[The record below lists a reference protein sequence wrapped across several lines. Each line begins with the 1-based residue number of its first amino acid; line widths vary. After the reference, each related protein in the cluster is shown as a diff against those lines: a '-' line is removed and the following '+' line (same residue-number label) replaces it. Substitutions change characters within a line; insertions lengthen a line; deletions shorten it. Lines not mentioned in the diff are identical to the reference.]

1 VVTRLPRLPNGAKI
15 WAIAD
20 SHLSFERP
28 DRDMTRFGDEWIDH
42 PTKLLDGCRAH
53 VSENDVLLIAGDLSW
68 ARKRAEVGKDLEFLA
83 SLPGTKIVIRGNH
96 DHWWKAKQPIDYPG
110 LLEPP
115 VVFGDNELAVVG
127 TRGWQTE
134 RLPSPDHDSKMLARE
149 LSLLTKQ
156 LNMVADCSTKIV
168 MTHYPAQP
176 YLSTLKTH
184 AVDSVVFGHVHLRS
198 LPEDEIFAVDNVLI
212 EGIRMRCV
220 AGDRLGFIP
229 VQIYP
234 DPDKD

>member
-1 VVTRLPRLPNGAKI
+1 MVTRLPALAAGTRI

-42 PTKLLDGCRAH
+42 PTQLLEGCRAN
-53 VSENDVLLIAGDLSW
+53 VADNDVLLIAGDLSW
-68 ARKRAEVGKDLEFLA
+68 ARKRSEVGQDLEFLA
-83 SLPGTKIVIRGNH
+83 SLPGNKIVIRGNH
-96 DHWWKAKQPIDYPG
+96 DHWWKAKQPISFPG

-115 VVFGDNELAVVG
+115 VIFGDNEIGIVG
-127 TRGWQTE
+127 VRGWQTQ
-134 RLPSPDHDSKMLARE
+134 RLPSPDHDAKMLARE

-156 LNMVADCSTKIV
+156 LSDIGDCGVKIV

-176 YLSTLKTH
+176 YLSTLKAH
-184 AVDSVVFGHVHLRS
+184 QVDSVVFGHVHLRS
-198 LPEDEIFAVDNVLI
+198 LPEDEVFAVDNELI
-212 EGIRMRCV
+212 DGVRMRCV
-220 AGDRLGFIP
+220 AGDRLGFVP

-234 DPDKD
+234 DTNID

>member
-1 VVTRLPRLPNGAKI
+1 MLTRLPSLPDGAKI

-42 PTKLLDGCRAH
+42 PIQLANGCNANVGEH
-53 VSENDVLLIAGDLSW
+53 DVLLIAGDLSW

-83 SLPGTKIVIRGNH
+83 NLPGTKIVIRGNH
-96 DHWWKAKQPIDYPG
+96 DHWWKTKQPLDFPG

-115 VVFGDNELAVVG
+115 IVFGDNELAIVG

-134 RLPSPDHDSKMLARE
+134 RLPSPDHDAKMLARE
-149 LSLLTKQ
+149 HALLSKQLSL
-156 LNMVADCSTKIV
+156 VAECAFKIV
-168 MTHYPAQP
+168 MLHYPAQP
-176 YLSTLKTH
+176 YISTLKTH
-184 AVDSVVFGHVHLRS
+184 NVDSVVFGHVHLRS
-198 LPEDEIFAVDNVLI
+198 LPEDEIYAVDNVLI
-212 EGIRMRCV
+212 DGIRMRCV
-220 AGDRLGFIP
+220 AGDRLAFVP

-234 DPDKD
+234 NATP